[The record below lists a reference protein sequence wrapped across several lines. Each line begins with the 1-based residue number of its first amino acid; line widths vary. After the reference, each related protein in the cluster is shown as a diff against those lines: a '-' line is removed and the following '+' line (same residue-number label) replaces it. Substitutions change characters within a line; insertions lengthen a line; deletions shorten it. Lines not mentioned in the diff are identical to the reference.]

1 MFWQHYIL
9 KIDNYHALLAHW
21 LFISSLLIKHIL
33 MPYSAWPYS
42 TTTLLTINQ
51 QIIILLLIIIIKQ
64 LVGLLRQK
72 LIVSS

>member
-1 MFWQHYIL
+1 
-9 KIDNYHALLAHW
+9 
-21 LFISSLLIKHIL
+21 